1 MSSLIENGNNAA
13 KQTKKRNNM
22 DSVFKMVNG
31 FVSSLVSVFMGLIP
45 LAILWFVLTGTS
57 VLGFDVVA
65 NITTLL
71 NTFLNGGFIGLVA
84 LVMIASFFTDRK

>member
-1 MSSLIENGNNAA
+1 
-13 KQTKKRNNM
+13 M

-31 FVSSLVSVFMGLIP
+31 FVKGLGGVFMGLIP

-65 NITTLL
+65 NMTSLIDTLA
-71 NTFLNGGFIGLVA
+71 NGGFIGLVV
-84 LVMIASFFTDRK
+84 LVILTSFFMDKK

>member
-65 NITTLL
+65 NMTTLL
-71 NTFLNGGFIGLVA
+71 DTLVNGGFIGLVV
-84 LVMIASFFTDRK
+84 LVILCSFFTK

>member
-1 MSSLIENGNNAA
+1 MKN
-13 KQTKKRNNM
+13 
-22 DSVFKMVNG
+22 VFLTVND
-31 FVSSLVSVFMGLIP
+31 FVKGLMGVFMGIIP

-71 NTFLNGGFIGLVA
+71 DALVNGGFIGLVV
-84 LVMIASFFTDRK
+84 LVILASFFTDKK

>member
-1 MSSLIENGNNAA
+1 
-13 KQTKKRNNM
+13 M

-31 FVSSLVSVFMGLIP
+31 FVGSLVTVFMGINP

-65 NITTLL
+65 NMTTLIGSL
-71 NTFLNGGFIGLVA
+71 ANGGFIGLVV
-84 LVMIASFFTDRK
+84 LVILASFFTK

>member
-1 MSSLIENGNNAA
+1 MSSLINIGNSAA
-13 KQTKKRNNM
+13 KQTNKRTNM

-31 FVSSLVSVFMGLIP
+31 FLGSLVTVFMGIIP

-65 NITTLL
+65 NMTTLL
-71 NTFLNGGFIGLVA
+71 SSLANGGFIGLVV
-84 LVMIASFFTDRK
+84 LVILCSFFTDKK